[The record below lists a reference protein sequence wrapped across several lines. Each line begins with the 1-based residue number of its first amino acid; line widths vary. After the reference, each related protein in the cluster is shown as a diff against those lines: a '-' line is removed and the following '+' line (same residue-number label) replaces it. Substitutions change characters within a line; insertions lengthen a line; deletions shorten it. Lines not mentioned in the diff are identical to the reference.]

1 MVIRRVPQSQ
11 NYIKLEMGS
20 NHGKEFIFL
29 RGTHKAETGEEWKRM
44 NRIIENNKKVMFGGI
59 PSQRAKR

>member
-1 MVIRRVPQSQ
+1 
-11 NYIKLEMGS
+11 MGS

-29 RGTHKAETGEEWKRM
+29 RGTHKAKTGEEWKRM
-44 NRIIENNKKVMFGGI
+44 NRIIENTKKVMFGGI